1 MLEIEKIANIVERM
15 KKRERATQKAKE
27 DIQVI
32 LDWISKQVPDAVTGY
47 ETKQKF
53 TVKYDYWDGHN
64 WQRNCGGLVDFALKN
79 GKAVVETLG
88 WVVPVDVIDFTY
100 INVKDASIA
109 LEEFLENIS
118 KMKTFEEEAEKIEKI
133 KQALNIE

>member
-1 MLEIEKIANIVERM
+1 MQEIERIAGIVERM

-27 DIQVI
+27 DIQAI
-32 LDWISKQVPDAVTGY
+32 LDWVSKQVPDAVSGHRSQTEFY
-47 ETKQKF
+47 
-53 TVKYDYWDGHN
+53 VKYDWWDGSN
-64 WQRNCGGLVDFALKN
+64 WRHTEGYAHFALHN
-79 GKAVVETLG
+79 GEATTKIDDFKTATEIGDFNYINLAKAVT
-88 WVVPVDVIDFTY
+88 
-100 INVKDASIA
+100 A